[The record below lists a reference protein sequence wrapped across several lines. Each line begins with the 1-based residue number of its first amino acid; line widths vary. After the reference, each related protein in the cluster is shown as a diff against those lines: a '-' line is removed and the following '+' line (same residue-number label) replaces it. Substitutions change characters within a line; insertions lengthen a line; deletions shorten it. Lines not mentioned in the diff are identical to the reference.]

1 MNFYFNIYRLMV
13 PGSPA
18 LNNSGNFSS
27 IFGNRLKK
35 GNFKVKHIQTV
46 INIFIIAEHIV
57 L

>member
-1 MNFYFNIYRLMV
+1 MV

>member
-1 MNFYFNIYRLMV
+1 MV

-35 GNFKVKHIQTV
+35 GNFKVKHV
-46 INIFIIAEHIV
+46 HHIIKLVYLSERIM
-57 L
+57 